1 MIEPIT
7 LEMNEDDIFV
17 LHDLDIP
24 VTNRRKVVRYV
35 REDIEASLEKTGLF
49 GNKKPIASK
58 LLDIS
63 TKGALLATDHE
74 FRIKARVVLHLT
86 FDKGKSFTIPGRII
100 HRISTSVPTYGIE
113 FSQIN
118 HDLGDYMLAT
128 QSDLV
133 FK

>member
-7 LEMNEDDIFV
+7 LEMNEDDIFA

-24 VTNRRKVVRYV
+24 VPNRRKVVRYV
-35 REDIEASLEKTGLF
+35 REDIQASLEKPSLF
-49 GNKKPIASK
+49 GNKPPIASK

-63 TKGALLATDHE
+63 TKGALLATGHQ
-74 FRIKARVVLHLT
+74 FRIKAKVVLHLT

-100 HRISTSVPTYGIE
+100 HRISASAPTYGME
-113 FSQIN
+113 FRQIQ